1 MFRKILAP
9 LDGSRLAEKALPYV
23 EELAAKFDAE
33 VVLGWV
39 IQLRPPA
46 IPEYEA
52 ASYGLTPL
60 LDTTAERERA
70 REYLEAIRQR
80 LQRRQIRSSLKVV
93 ESHTIAEAIVSMAHE
108 ADVDLIVKTTY
119 ARLGLSRWLH
129 GNVAAQVL
137 RRAHCPLFLVRVSD
151 EDEEEVEH
159 NGEATAH
166 HAPVRTE

>member
-23 EELAAKFDAE
+23 EELAEKFDAE

-70 REYLEAIRQR
+70 RAYLLEVQQR
-80 LQRRQIRSSLKVV
+80 LQQQAIRTSLKVV
-93 ESHTIAEAIVSMAHE
+93 ESHAIADAIIAMANE
-108 ADVDLIVKTTY
+108 TGVDLIVKTTY
-119 ARLGLSRWLH
+119 ARLGPSRWLH

-137 RRAHCPLFLVRVSD
+137 KRAKCPLFLVRVS
-151 EDEEEVEH
+151 EEEAEQLETRSSIA
-159 NGEATAH
+159 N
-166 HAPVRTE
+166 APVRTE

>member
-1 MFRKILAP
+1 MFRKILVP

-23 EELAAKFDAE
+23 EELASKFDAE
-33 VVLGWV
+33 VILGWV
-39 IQLRPPA
+39 VQLRPPA

-70 REYLEAIRQR
+70 RAYLLDMQQR
-80 LQRRQIRSSLKVV
+80 LQAKQVRSSFKIL
-93 ESHTIAEAIVSMAHE
+93 ESHAIADAIVVMAHE

-119 ARLGLSRWLH
+119 ARLGPSRWLH

-137 RRAHCPLFLVRVSD
+137 RRARCPLFLIRVSD
-151 EDEEEVEH
+151 DEIDQQPAERQLR
-159 NGEATAH
+159 AD
-166 HAPVRTE
+166 PVRSE